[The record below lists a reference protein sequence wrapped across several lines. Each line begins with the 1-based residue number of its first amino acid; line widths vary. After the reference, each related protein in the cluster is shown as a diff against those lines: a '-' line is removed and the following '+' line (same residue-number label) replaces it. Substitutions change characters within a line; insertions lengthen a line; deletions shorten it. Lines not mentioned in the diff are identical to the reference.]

1 MRVRENTY
9 LEIMRIVEKNGTSF
23 AFPTQT
29 LHIEKNNELVE

>member
-1 MRVRENTY
+1 MKVRENTY
-9 LEIMRIVEKNGTSF
+9 LEIMKIVEKNGSNF